1 MTKKPIYVEI
11 EMHADIDTVWR
22 YTQEP
27 QLHEQWDLRFTSI
40 TYNEKDAE
48 DAPQTFTYTTKVMPG
63 LNVSGWGVSK
73 GTHEKQSGIKTSSL
87 HFGTEQHIPHEQGVT
102 FLTQYDYDVRFG
114 LLGKAFNLLFKPVM
128 GWATAL
134 SFDVLKRWIEIGER
148 PATQYRRFFSYYF
161 ICIAM
166 FVIWFYQGLVPK
178 VWLTHP
184 QEVDMLMKLSGLS
197 ENIAVQTVWWIGLVE
212 MLFSL
217 VWLISFRKKI
227 LFGLQIVLFP
237 LLTVSAL
244 VANVETA
251 TAPFNVMT
259 FNFALWILSMI
270 GYMLADNIPT
280 ATSCKRKKVK

>member
-1 MTKKPIYVEI
+1 
-11 EMHADIDTVWR
+11 
-22 YTQEP
+22 
-27 QLHEQWDLRFTSI
+27 
-40 TYNEKDAE
+40 
-48 DAPQTFTYTTKVMPG
+48 
-63 LNVSGWGVSK
+63 
-73 GTHEKQSGIKTSSL
+73 
-87 HFGTEQHIPHEQGVT
+87 
-102 FLTQYDYDVRFG
+102 
-114 LLGKAFNLLFKPVM
+114 
-128 GWATAL
+128 
-134 SFDVLKRWIEIGER
+134 
-148 PATQYRRFFSYYF
+148 
-161 ICIAM
+161 
-166 FVIWFYQGLVPK
+166 
-178 VWLTHP
+178 
-184 QEVDMLMKLSGLS
+184 MLMKLSGLS